1 MFASFTCQSASFTCE
16 SAFVAHRQENY
27 FWKDQLALV
36 IQRVDNAIH
45 LIHNIVNHYPAG
57 LA

>member
-1 MFASFTCQSASFTCE
+1 MFAWFTCQSVSLQ

-36 IQRVDNAIH
+36 IQRVDNTIH

>member
-1 MFASFTCQSASFTCE
+1 MFASFTYQSASLQ

-27 FWKDQLALV
+27 FSKDQLALV